1 MIKKILIVDDSPV
14 ARRMLKSCL
23 PKDRGFE
30 LFDASNGKEGV
41 EKYKDIKPDLTFMDL
56 TMPVMTGYEALEEII
71 KYDKDAIVII
81 ATADIQMKAIKTVLD
96 SGAYMVLRKP
106 LKEEDIQ
113 KALSVA
119 EDTLLKQKGSVN
131 A

>member
-30 LFDASNGKEGV
+30 LFEASNGKEGF
-41 EKYKDIKPDLTFMDL
+41 EKYKDIRPDLTFMDL
-56 TMPVMTGYEALEEII
+56 TMPVMTGYESLEEII

-96 SGAYMVLRKP
+96 TGAYMVLRKP

>member
-30 LFDASNGKEGV
+30 LFEASNGKEGF
-41 EKYKDIKPDLTFMDL
+41 EKYKDIRPDLTFMDL
-56 TMPVMTGYEALEEII
+56 TMPVMTGYESLEEII